1 MEKTE
6 QSTIKIIR
14 PEFSLFGTKRNDLII
29 DGEQQSPWPVSKS
42 GIPNK
47 MLRNALFGIQ
57 RERNSFNH
65 NEELVFKCPGE
76 IVLKYSGP
84 ELNQDDSVVWQMIVR
99 AVRQNHVPMGSLIQ
113 LSTQDMLSALGR
125 SDGGINFKWLKSCMD
140 RLSSALIH
148 IDTPNDETKTYLLV
162 GYKIDKKTKKIY
174 VGISAFLYPL
184 FIGDL
189 TDIDLIRK
197 ATLKSQLARWLH
209 DFYSSHSNP
218 FPYSLEKIK
227 ELSRSNKQNSKF
239 KIMIK
244 EAIEELKTCEPP
256 LFSKESFFD
265 DNTNNLII
273 YKATNSPGSPP
284 VKQESIIS
292 TEQNTKR
299 KRKKED
305 IENIM
310 QEFNLTKN
318 QVVAMDDK
326 RYESLLNS
334 NNNILAL

>member
-6 QSTIKIIR
+6 QKTIKIIQ
-14 PEFSLFGTKRNDLII
+14 PEFNISGTKINNLII
-29 DGEQQSPWPVSKS
+29 DGEQQSPWPVTKF

-57 RERNSFNH
+57 RERTINH
-65 NEELVFKCPGE
+65 NEELVFNCPGE
-76 IVLKYSGP
+76 ITLKYSGP
-84 ELNQDDSVVWQMIVR
+84 ELNQDDSIVWQMIIR
-99 AVRQNHVPMGSLIQ
+99 AVRHNQVPMGSLVQ
-113 LSTQDMLSALGR
+113 LSTQEMLSALGR
-125 SDGGINFKWLKSCMD
+125 SDGGVNFKWLKSCMD
-140 RLSSALIH
+140 RLSSALIN
-148 IDTPNDETKTYLLV
+148 IDTPTDETKSYLLV

-174 VGISAFLYPL
+174 VGISSFLYPL

-244 EAIEELKTCEPP
+244 EAIDELKLCSPP
-256 LFSKESFFD
+256 LFSEESHFD
-265 DNTNNLII
+265 EKSNNLII
-273 YKATNSPGSPP
+273 FKATNSPGLPP
-284 VKQESIIS
+284 VKIDTVI
-292 TEQNTKR
+292 
-299 KRKKED
+299 KE
-305 IENIM
+305 EHNGRNEEEVKNIM
-310 QEFNLTKN
+310 KEYNLTRK
-318 QVVAMDDK
+318 QVISMDEK
-326 RYESLLNS
+326 RYTSLLKR
-334 NNNILAL
+334 NIGILSL

>member
-1 MEKTE
+1 MQKSE
-6 QSTIKIIR
+6 QTITKIVK
-14 PEFSLFGTKRNDLII
+14 PEFNIFGTKRNDLII
-29 DGEQQSPWPVSKS
+29 DGEQQSPWPVSKF

-57 RERNSFNH
+57 RERSTLNH
-65 NEELVFKCPGE
+65 NEELVFNCPGE

-84 ELNQDDSVVWQMIVR
+84 ELNQDDSIVWQMIVR
-99 AVRQNHVPMGSLIQ
+99 AVRHNQVPMGSLIQ
-113 LSTQDMLSALGR
+113 LSTQDMLNALGR
-125 SDGGINFKWLKSCMD
+125 TDGGINFKWLKSCMD

-148 IDTPNDETKTYLLV
+148 IDTPSDETKSYLLV

-184 FIGDL
+184 FMGDL

-244 EAIEELKTCEPP
+244 EAIEELKNCTPP
-256 LFSKESFFD
+256 LFSKESYFD

-273 YKATNSPGSPP
+273 HKATNSPGLPP
-284 VKQESIIS
+284 VKQESVL
-292 TEQNTKR
+292 N
-299 KRKKED
+299 
-305 IENIM
+305 IENDVVKGRKEQDIQDIM
-310 QEFNLTKN
+310 KEFNLTRK
-318 QVVAMDDK
+318 QVVSMDEK
-326 RYESLLNS
+326 RYESLLTRNT
-334 NNNILAL
+334 NLVAL